1 MGDSYGGGI
10 VVDVNYAKD
19 EVIIALAYD
28 GDIYHADKTLVF
40 AEQEV
45 DTFNNDVENGHSDW
59 MLPSLFDAKRIAI
72 NADFGTDTENW
83 TSTEF
88 DNDEQYIVLYDGTKI
103 ITDKNLK
110 SVSTNYVVVRK
121 QVVTA

>member
-19 EVIIALAYD
+19 EVIIAYSEDNVA
-28 GDIYHADKTLVF
+28 IYSGENIFVF

-45 DTFNNDVENGHSDW
+45 ATFNNDEEGGHSDW
-59 MLPSLFDAKRIAI
+59 MLPSLFDAKRITSAYDG
-72 NADFGTDTENW
+72 NTTYW
-83 TSTEF
+83 TSDEF
-88 DNDEQYIVLYDGTKI
+88 DNDEQKTVLFDGSKAI
-103 ITDKNLK
+103 AGKELK
-110 SVSTNYVVVRK
+110 STTQYYVVIRK